1 MYRSCLHLF
10 PFILHTLLVLFLGVR
25 LQAHPVSDTLT
36 LLQTDDS
43 LIFLEKR
50 NIAASGGDVAQK
62 TLAVAKSF
70 LRTPY
75 VSGTLDIH
83 PSERLVINLRA
94 LDCWT
99 LVENSLAIALTSH
112 DQGNFETYQH
122 YVQQLRYWGGVI
134 KGYGSRIHYFTG
146 WVIQAQQLGFLR
158 DMTQSFGGIPF
169 KKEINYISVHADKYP
184 KIKESN
190 ALRSIQ
196 MSEKRVSA
204 HHWYFIPKSK
214 IQSIEHLIQEGDL
227 LLLTSTKR
235 GLDISHE
242 GFAVRQNGRIH
253 LLHASSLHRKAIISG
268 QPLAEYMKGQ
278 KGQSGIIILRINN

>member
-1 MYRSCLHLF
+1 M
-10 PFILHTLLVLFLGVR
+10 
-25 LQAHPVSDTLT
+25 QAHPIPNSLS
-36 LLQTDDS
+36 LLQTEDS

-50 NIAASGGDVAQK
+50 NIAAGGADVAQK
-62 TLAVAKSF
+62 TFAVAKSF

-75 VSGTLDIH
+75 VSGTLDIN

-99 LVENSLAIALTSH
+99 LVENSLAIALTSN
-112 DQGNFETYQH
+112 DQGNFETFQH

-158 DMTQSFGGIPF
+158 DLTQSFGGVPF
-169 KKEINYISVHADKYP
+169 NKEINYISLHADKYP
-184 KIKESN
+184 KIRESN
-190 ALRSIQ
+190 ALKPIQ

-204 HHWYFIPKSK
+204 HHWYFIPKAK
-214 IQSIEHLIQEGDL
+214 IKSIEHLIQEGDL

>member
-1 MYRSCLHLF
+1 MIRTCLQPF
-10 PFILHTLLVLFLGVR
+10 PFILYTALVLFWGTR
-25 LQAHPVSDTLT
+25 MQAHPVSDSLS
-36 LLQTDDS
+36 LLQTEDS

-50 NIAASGGDVAQK
+50 NIAASGADVAQK

-75 VSGTLDIH
+75 ISGTLDIH
-83 PSERLVINLRA
+83 SGERLVINLRA

-99 LVENSLAIALTSH
+99 LVENSLAIALTSR
-112 DQGNFETYQH
+112 DQGNFETYRH

-158 DMTQSFGGIPF
+158 DLTQSFGGVPF
-169 KKEINYISVHADKYP
+169 NKEINYISLHADKYP
-184 KIKESN
+184 KIRESN
-190 ALRSIQ
+190 ALKSIQ
-196 MSEKRVSA
+196 LSEKRVSA
-204 HHWYFIPKSK
+204 HHWYFIPKAK
-214 IQSIEHLIQEGDL
+214 IKSIEHLIQEGDL

-235 GLDISHE
+235 GLDIAHE

-278 KGQSGIIILRINN
+278 KGQSGIIVLRLNN

>member
-1 MYRSCLHLF
+1 MVRSRLYLQSRLLC
-10 PFILHTLLVLFLGVR
+10 TCLVLCLGTRVE
-25 LQAHPVSDTLT
+25 AN
-36 LLQTDDS
+36 LLSSCGNVFEEQDS
-43 LIFLEKR
+43 LIFLEKY
-50 NIAASGGDVAQK
+50 NIAASGGNMAQK
-62 TLAVAKSF
+62 TLAIAKSF

-75 VSGTLDIH
+75 ISGTLDIH
-83 PSERLVINLRA
+83 PSERLVINLQA

-99 LVENSLAIALTSH
+99 LVENSLAIALTSK
-112 DQGNFETYQH
+112 DQGNFETYRH

-158 DMTQSFGGIPF
+158 DLTQSFGGVPF
-169 KKEINYISVHADKYP
+169 DKEINYISLHADKYP
-184 KIKESN
+184 KIRESN
-190 ALRSIQ
+190 ALKSIQ
-196 MSEKRVSA
+196 LSEKRVSA
-204 HHWYFIPKSK
+204 HHWYFIPKAK
-214 IQSIEHLIQEGDL
+214 IKSIEHLIQEGDL

-278 KGQSGIIILRINN
+278 KGQSGIIILRLNN